1 MHSKASAKAEALV
14 FSDDKKRGQQNG
26 LPVCLKTRQAV
37 RLKNFLFIQ
46 KLIRP
51 ADGTSWG
58 RA

>member
-1 MHSKASAKAEALV
+1 MHSKASAKSEALV

-51 ADGTSWG
+51 AG
-58 RA
+58 A